1 MGLGRKEDDENDEND
16 DEDEKEEEEEEG
28 KDEWVEGSAGIDI
41 FSCVI
46 VIPFDRNQTWGSL
59 KRGNKNGPLT
69 LFSRNEL

>member
-1 MGLGRKEDDENDEND
+1 MGLGRKEDDANDEND
-16 DEDEKEEEEEEG
+16 DDDEKKKEEEV

>member
-1 MGLGRKEDDENDEND
+1 MGLGRKENDEND
-16 DEDEKEEEEEEG
+16 DEDEKEEEEEEEV